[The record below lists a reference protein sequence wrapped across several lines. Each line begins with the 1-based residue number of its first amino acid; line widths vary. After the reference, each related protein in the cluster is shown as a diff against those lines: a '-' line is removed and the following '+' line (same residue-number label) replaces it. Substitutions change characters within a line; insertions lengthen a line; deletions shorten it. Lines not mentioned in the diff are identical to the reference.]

1 MDLQPC
7 SGSGRWEMGTIVNW
21 IQNILQK
28 KRFPNFYF
36 LQFAMQSEDL
46 TKKKGAW
53 KSGVFE
59 KDIKT
64 KLLTYQYKIRRY
76 WAVNV

>member
-1 MDLQPC
+1 
-7 SGSGRWEMGTIVNW
+7 MGDGDNSKLDT
-21 IQNILQK
+21 K
-28 KRFPNFYF
+28 YFTEKRFPNFFF

-64 KLLTYQYKIRRY
+64 KL
-76 WAVNV
+76 